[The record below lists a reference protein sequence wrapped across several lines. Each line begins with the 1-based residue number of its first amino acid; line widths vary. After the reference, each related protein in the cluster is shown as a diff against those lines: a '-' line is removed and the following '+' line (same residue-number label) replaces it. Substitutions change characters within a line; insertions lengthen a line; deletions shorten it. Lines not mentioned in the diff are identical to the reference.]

1 MNQFPAANFIVPGI
15 FILCLAT
22 LAAGALIAVLSTRLI
37 RSVSGLAIC
46 CLGLAGMYYFLH
58 SPFLALMEVL
68 IYIGAVCVTIVFA
81 IMLAEPDEAVEQ
93 ESRQHGFLW
102 GTIAI
107 GVATA
112 IFWGLWQLGT
122 RVAWPSPQVRVNV
135 GSVADIGKSLL
146 TAYSL
151 AFEIISLAL
160 LVAILG
166 ALAIARTGRTKS

>member
-1 MNQFPAANFIVPGI
+1 M
-15 FILCLAT
+15 
-22 LAAGALIAVLSTRLI
+22 
-37 RSVSGLAIC
+37 
-46 CLGLAGMYYFLH
+46 
-58 SPFLALMEVL
+58 
-68 IYIGAVCVTIVFA
+68 
-81 IMLAEPDEAVEQ
+81 
-93 ESRQHGFLW
+93 
-102 GTIAI
+102 
-107 GVATA
+107 ATA